1 MKHLRVLDLS
11 RNRLRAA
18 PPGLPG
24 ALRRLALAETRVR
37 SCAKLEHLAHL
48 RVLDVAGT
56 EVSSVRAFHPLVL
69 CRSVLLEVRV
79 DDLSK
84 REPAWRRKLKDLFPN
99 ATVL

>member
-1 MKHLRVLDLS
+1 MHV
-11 RNRLRAA
+11 
-18 PPGLPG
+18 
-24 ALRRLALAETRVR
+24 
-37 SCAKLEHLAHL
+37 
-48 RVLDVAGT
+48 DVAGT

-69 CRSVLLEVRV
+69 CRSVLLEVRL